1 MRTAPFTRLP
11 LVVAIAGMIALGTAG
26 CGAQSLA
33 EADGTN
39 AGPAAAAMPV
49 PADEPAKA
57 VIEAVTADAS
67 LTAKLSDELRT
78 NGIKWTTSVG
88 YPPME
93 KWGAD
98 GKDVIGVD
106 AAIAQAITRK
116 LGTGMTIQDQE
127 FNSMIPGL
135 ISGRYDALIS
145 SMTDNAERQ
154 KTTTFVDYVKAGNAF
169 LVVAGNP
176 QHIAEPQDLCGKTV
190 AVVASGSSAA
200 LAEQYSARCAA
211 AGSPAYDILKFEGDS
226 EANLAVQSGRAV
238 ATITDYPVA
247 EDRAADPANKVAAVK
262 IEGDESLWGIGIDNS
277 DADFAALVQKALQAI
292 MDDGSYGKI
301 LDAYHVGG
309 MAIESATI
317 NGGK

>member
-1 MRTAPFTRLP
+1 MRSTTFVRVSLTAVL
-11 LVVAIAGMIALGTAG
+11 AGMVALGATG
-26 CGAQSLA
+26 CGAQSLSDA
-33 EADGTN
+33 GAAN
-39 AGPAAAAMPV
+39 AGPAAAVMPV

-57 VIEAVTADAS
+57 AIEAVTADAK
-67 LTAKLSDELRT
+67 LTAQLSDDMRT
-78 NGIKWTTSVG
+78 KGIRWTTSVG

-93 KWGAD
+93 KWGAN

-169 LVVAGNP
+169 LVLGGNP
-176 QHIAEPQDLCGKTV
+176 QHIAKAQDLCGKTV

-200 LAEQYSARCAA
+200 LADQYSAACTA
-211 AGSPAYDILKFEGDS
+211 AGDPAYQTLKFEGDS

-247 EDRAADPANKVAAVK
+247 EDRAADPANNMAAVK

-277 DADFAALVQKALQAI
+277 KKEFATLVQKALQAL

-301 LDAYHVGG
+301 LDAFHVGG
-309 MAIESATI
+309 MAIDSATV
-317 NGGK
+317 NGAK

>member
-1 MRTAPFTRLP
+1 MRSTTLIRTSIVAALAG
-11 LVVAIAGMIALGTAG
+11 LVAASLAG
-26 CGAQSLA
+26 CGAQSLS
-33 EADGTN
+33 EAADATDR
-39 AGPAAAAMPV
+39 PAAAAMPV

-57 VIEAVTADAS
+57 VIEAVKADAD
-67 LTAKLSDELRT
+67 LTAKLPSGMASA
-78 NGIKWTTSVG
+78 GIKWTTSIG

-93 KWGAD
+93 KWGAN
-98 GKDVIGVD
+98 GKEVIGVD
-106 AAIAQAITRK
+106 AAIAQAISRK

-169 LVVAGNP
+169 LVMAGNP
-176 QHIAEPQDLCGKTV
+176 QHIRNPQDLCGKTV
-190 AVVASGSSAA
+190 AVVASGSSAG
-200 LAEQYSARCAA
+200 LAEQYSADCTK

-247 EDRAADPANKVAAVK
+247 EDRAADKANNVAAVK
-262 IEGDESLWGIGIDNS
+262 IDGDESLWGIGIDNS
-277 DADFAALVQKALQAI
+277 KKAFAALIQKALQAL

-301 LDAYHVGG
+301 LEAYHVTG
-309 MAIESATI
+309 MAIDAASI
-317 NGGK
+317 NGGA